1 MTKAQKQQQKKR
13 RVRAA
18 ILIVIVLA
26 VVTTVCVLALHK
38 GYDHFSETVYPLP
51 DREYVEKYAAEYGE
65 DPSLV
70 YAVMSTESSFDAEA
84 VSSAGAM
91 GLMQLTDKTFEWA
104 QMRMGTQDKGLTDDD
119 LFKPEINIQYG
130 TYVLHL
136 LREDFD
142 RTATLLA
149 AYNAGRSNV
158 LEWLENSDYSQ
169 DGETLVDIPLSETRQ
184 YVLKVLQTQERYQ
197 QLYDIP

>member
-38 GYDHFSETVYPLP
+38 GYDHFSKTVYPLP
-51 DREYVEKYAAEYGE
+51 YREYVEKSAAEYGE

>member
-1 MTKAQKQQQKKR
+1 M
-13 RVRAA
+13 
-18 ILIVIVLA
+18 
-26 VVTTVCVLALHK
+26 
-38 GYDHFSETVYPLP
+38 
-51 DREYVEKYAAEYGE
+51 
-65 DPSLV
+65 
-70 YAVMSTESSFDAEA
+70 
-84 VSSAGAM
+84 
-91 GLMQLTDKTFEWA
+91 
-104 QMRMGTQDKGLTDDD
+104 
-119 LFKPEINIQYG
+119 
-130 TYVLHL
+130 LHL

>member
-38 GYDHFSETVYPLP
+38 GYDHFSKTVYPLP
-51 DREYVEKYAAEYGE
+51 YREYVEKYAAEYGE

-119 LFKPEINIQYG
+119 LLSRRSA
-130 TYVLHL
+130 TYS
-136 LREDFD
+136 F
-142 RTATLLA
+142 
-149 AYNAGRSNV
+149 RSFRF
-158 LEWLENSDYSQ
+158 LICLKE
-169 DGETLVDIPLSETRQ
+169 RQ
-184 YVLKVLQTQERYQ
+184 VTTWRWQQVR
-197 QLYDIP
+197 QLYLTALSNTLQKTSRLRSPMF